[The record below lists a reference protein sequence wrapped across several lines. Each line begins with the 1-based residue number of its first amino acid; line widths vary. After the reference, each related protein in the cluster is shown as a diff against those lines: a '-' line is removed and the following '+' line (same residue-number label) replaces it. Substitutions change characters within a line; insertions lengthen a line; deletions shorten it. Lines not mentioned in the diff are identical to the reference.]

1 MSENSRITI
10 TLSPSVKK
18 IVDDMAEEEGK
29 SCSRMCSDLIDR
41 GLTQSNI
48 QLTIREVGLKNNK
61 YLIQILNIVGEM
73 FYKIHGKRSG
83 EFEKGTSPK
92 DMLDQISQWASNLS
106 NANFRD

>member
-1 MSENSRITI
+1 MSKNSRVTI

-18 IVDDMAEEEGK
+18 IIDDMAEEEGK

-48 QLTIREVGLKNNK
+48 QLTVREVGLKNNK

-73 FYKIHGKRSG
+73 FYKIHGKHSG
-83 EFEKGTSPK
+83 KFEKDTPPE
-92 DMLDQISQWASNLS
+92 DMLDQINRWASNLS
-106 NANFRD
+106 NSNFRD